1 MQPTSEQAAPDTT
14 KKMLSLTPKPVFTWD
29 NRPAVSSPLSSSPV
43 RASSPLSAADEP
55 AQSSHPRQIQSSPIR
70 PINFKYQARPARP
83 NPVIKRREDAQ
94 EQRRRNFL
102 QSVRQKAEDKSWQRR
117 DIEGQFLKTN
127 WLANVGR
134 LSYDAPSLSEADIE
148 DAMAFSQESAQPQLD
163 DDMIPEELVE
173 EEHMLTSYEEEVLA
187 QRRHALPTLVEES
200 DEYDDIFAEL
210 ISQEQRFS
218 QQHQLSQPSSQMDID

>member
-1 MQPTSEQAAPDTT
+1 MQNSSEKAAPNTN
-14 KKMLSLTPKPVFTWD
+14 KMLSFTPKPVHTWD

-43 RASSPLSAADEP
+43 RASSPLAAADEQ
-55 AQSSHPRQIQSSPIR
+55 AQSHARQIQSSPIR
-70 PINFKYQARPARP
+70 PANFKFQARPARP
-83 NPVIKRREDAQ
+83 NPVIKRREEVQ

-134 LSYDAPSLSEADIE
+134 LSHDAPSFSDADIE
-148 DAMAFSQESAQPQLD
+148 DAMTFSQNSAPPQMD
-163 DDMIPEELVE
+163 EDIPEELVE
-173 EEHMLTSYEEEVLA
+173 EEHMLTSYEEEVMA
-187 QRRHALPTLVEES
+187 QRGHALPTLVEEN

-210 ISQEQRFS
+210 ISQERHLS
-218 QQHQLSQPSSQMDID
+218 QPHQSSQPSSQMDID

>member
-1 MQPTSEQAAPDTT
+1 
-14 KKMLSLTPKPVFTWD
+14 MLSFTSKPVHSWD

-43 RASSPLSAADEP
+43 RASSPLSADEQAP
-55 AQSSHPRQIQSSPIR
+55 CNPRQVQSSPIR

-83 NPVIKRREDAQ
+83 NPVMRRREETQ

-102 QSVRQKAEDKSWQRR
+102 QNVRQKAEDKSWQRR

-134 LSYDAPSLSEADIE
+134 LSYDAPSFSEADIE
-148 DAMAFSQESAQPQLD
+148 DAMAFSQEAEQSQMD
-163 DDMIPEELVE
+163 DDTIPEELVE

-187 QRRHALPTLVEES
+187 RRGSQLPTLVEDS

-210 ISQEQRFS
+210 ISKERQFS
-218 QQHQLSQPSSQMDID
+218 QQQQRQQQSSQPSSQMDID